1 MIREFVFPFRRKG
14 EPWGFTSCRGSLWA
28 FKVDETKDTETKIV
42 IDLELLKTNLRRL
55 VKSKQVTILK
65 AGEVEAVI
73 VPANLR
79 DELFRT

>member
-1 MIREFVFPFRRKG
+1 MKEFVFPFRRKG
-14 EPWGFTSCRGSLWA
+14 EPWGFTACRGPLWA
-28 FKVDETKDTETKIV
+28 FKVDETKTTETKIV

-55 VKSKQVTILK
+55 VKSKQATILK
-65 AGEVEAVI
+65 AGEVEAVV